1 MLHKM
6 WPMKKENELTL
17 RWAEMRM
24 IPWMCGVKATDSN
37 ELTTQLNTKNGC
49 RRNAFLYL
57 YLKCKLHTT
66 LINSDVILERSGS
79 D

>member
-1 MLHKM
+1 MYFLVLMYVLLSRCVHSCMLHKM

-37 ELTTQLNTKNGC
+37 ELTTQLNTKKRMQAQC
-49 RRNAFLYL
+49 VSISVS
-57 YLKCKLHTT
+57 KM
-66 LINSDVILERSGS
+66 
-79 D
+79 